1 MENGQVKKGAG
12 HTHLNETSSSI
23 SPLPRCDLLLVLL
36 LVDDG
41 VDLILL
47 ALGGLVDTPFPLLFS
62 EQEDWCLRRLELKGL
77 VRTQESEIDICVPI
91 PFSGIFFL
99 NLYKT

>member
-1 MENGQVKKGAG
+1 MVKKGAG
-12 HTHLNETSSSI
+12 HPDLFTHLKETSSSI

-62 EQEDWCLRRLELKGL
+62 EQEDWCLRRLELNGL
-77 VRTQESEIDICVPI
+77 VSNRKS
-91 PFSGIFFL
+91 
-99 NLYKT
+99 